1 MNILS
6 AIVPLLVYLLLW
18 MIFYKKQSDWRASF
32 LFAATTWGV
41 LLTAITETLS
51 PFKAISFWPVLGTWS
66 LCLAAAAIY
75 WIRAAG
81 SPKNLLAN
89 FQFPGIS
96 RFELFLLGGI
106 VFIAGIVGLIAW
118 IAPPNTWDSMTYHMA
133 RVMHWIQ
140 DGSVADYPTHIV
152 RQLFMNPGSEFIIL
166 HFQILSG
173 GDRFANFVQWFSM
186 VGSAI
191 GVTLIA
197 RELGADR
204 RGQVFSAAVS
214 MTIPMGILQGS
225 STQNDYVAA
234 FWLVCLVYFTFKLRA
249 NQTPWN
255 ALAAGAGL
263 GLAILAKATAYIFA
277 VPFLIWLGLGLF
289 KSGWGKALQT
299 IGIVAIISLAL
310 NFGHYLRNYDLFG
323 NPLGL
328 TADVFST
335 GGQIQTFKYS
345 NDIFTFSSL
354 VSNSVRNIASNLG
367 TPFDSANHVLEQVV
381 DRIHTLIGL
390 SPNDPRTT
398 WPQMDFAVMP
408 TSFSEDSAGNLLQ
421 VILIVIAI
429 VLVTTQSKPHK
440 DRFIY
445 CLSLILAFL
454 LFSFYLR
461 WQPWDNRLELPL
473 FLLWSAL
480 IGVIMAGFQ
489 RIWIANTTMTI
500 VLLVALPSVFLNQ
513 SRPILGAQ
521 NIFDTSRA
529 EQYFRNDHSLWF
541 SYPRAIQS
549 LSGSQCGQ
557 IGLYLDGGSWEYPL
571 WTFLQQELG
580 KGIRIESVNVENVS
594 AKEYSRF
601 PEFTPCAVIVAN
613 PLPVDNFQVNG
624 ISYSVYQ
631 TTKFITVLTPK

>member
-1 MNILS
+1 MKILPS
-6 AIVPLLVYLLLW
+6 IVLLAPFLLLW
-18 MIFYKKQSDWRASF
+18 EIFHKKQGEWRAAF
-32 LFAATTWGV
+32 LSAAVIWGV
-41 LLTAITETLS
+41 LLAAITETLS
-51 PFKAISFWPVLGTWS
+51 LFKAISFWPILGIWS
-66 LCLAAAAIY
+66 LCLIAFAIY
-75 WIRAAG
+75 WIRVAG
-81 SPKNLLAN
+81 NPKNLPAN
-89 FQFPGIS
+89 FKLPDVS

-106 VFIAGIVGLIAW
+106 AFIAGMVGLIAL

-166 HFQILSG
+166 HFQTLSG
-173 GDRFANFVQWFSM
+173 GDHFANFVQWFSM

-191 GVTLIA
+191 GVPLIA

-204 RGQVFSAAVS
+204 RGQIFSAVVS

-225 STQNDYVAA
+225 STQNDYVVT
-234 FWLVCLVYFTFKLRA
+234 FWLVCLVYFTFKLR
-249 NQTPWN
+249 TDRTLWN
-255 ALAAGAGL
+255 ALATGASL

-277 VPFLIWLGLGLF
+277 VPFLIWLGIGLF
-289 KSGWGKALQT
+289 KSGWSKALQT
-299 IGIVAIISLAL
+299 IGIIAIISLSL

-335 GGQIQTFKYS
+335 GGQIQIFKYS

-367 TPFDSANHVLEQVV
+367 TPFDSINGMTQQGV
-381 DRIHTLIGL
+381 DWIHSVIGL

-398 WPQMDFAVMP
+398 WPQTDFAVVP

-421 VILIVIAI
+421 VILIAVAI
-429 VLVTTQSKPHK
+429 VLVITQPKQHK

-480 IGVIMAGFQ
+480 IGTMMANIK
-489 RIWIANTTMTI
+489 RAWIPNAAMTI
-500 VLLVALPSVFLNQ
+500 LFLAALPWVFFNAT
-513 SRPILGAQ
+513 RPLIGNQ
-521 NIFDTSRA
+521 NIFNTGRL
-529 EQYFRNDHSLWF
+529 EQYFHNNHSLWLV
-541 SYPRAIQS
+541 YPRAANV
-549 LSGSQCGQ
+549 LADYQCRQ
-557 IGLYLDGGSWEYPL
+557 IGLYFGGGDWEYPL
-571 WTFLQQELG
+571 WVLLRQEFG
-580 KGIRIESVNVENVS
+580 SDFRIEAVNVENVS
-594 AKEYSRF
+594 AKEYKEF
-601 PEFTPCAVIVAN
+601 PEFTPCAVLVAD
-613 PLPVDNFQVNG
+613 PLSTDNFSVNG
-624 ISYSVYQ
+624 TAYKVVM
-631 TTKFITVLTPK
+631 TTKYISILMPR